1 MSQASLQTEET
12 FMGQQYTHTHIHT
25 HTHTHTH
32 IHLETQETADL
43 ATFTEEILNG
53 KLHFL
58 CRVVDDCAISSIS
71 DNVKI

>member
-12 FMGQQYTHTHIHT
+12 FMGEQYTHT

>member
-12 FMGQQYTHTHIHT
+12 FMGEQYTHT

-32 IHLETQETADL
+32 IHIETQETADL

-58 CRVVDDCAISSIS
+58 CRVADDYAISSIS

>member
-12 FMGQQYTHTHIHT
+12 FMGEQYTHT

-58 CRVVDDCAISSIS
+58 CRVVDDCAISSVS